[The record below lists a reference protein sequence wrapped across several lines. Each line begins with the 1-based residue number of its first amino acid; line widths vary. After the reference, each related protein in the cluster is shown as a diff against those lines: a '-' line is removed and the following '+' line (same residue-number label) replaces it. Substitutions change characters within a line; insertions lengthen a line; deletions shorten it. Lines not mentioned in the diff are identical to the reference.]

1 MRFEGRTPETAFL
14 TLSTVGKT
22 ILTDGFLDSSLA
34 FQQPHSGS
42 DSSESENWEVLFPA
56 AAENAA
62 KNCVL
67 TDDPIE
73 DEPYMKCVSRFSGH
87 FYRPNTSCSRQR
99 PTRL

>member
-1 MRFEGRTPETAFL
+1 MYGYGT
-14 TLSTVGKT
+14 
-22 ILTDGFLDSSLA
+22 
-34 FQQPHSGS
+34 SGS

-73 DEPYMKCVSRFSGH
+73 DEPKQH
-87 FYRPNTSCSRQR
+87 K
-99 PTRL
+99 RLQAYNHGRYIIEIQFTQLFENIKETHRI